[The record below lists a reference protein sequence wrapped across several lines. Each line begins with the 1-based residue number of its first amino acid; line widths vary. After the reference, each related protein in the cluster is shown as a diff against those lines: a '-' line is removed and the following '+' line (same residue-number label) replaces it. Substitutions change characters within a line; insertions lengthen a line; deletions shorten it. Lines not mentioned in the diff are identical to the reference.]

1 MNMKILL
8 AGLIAGFASALLMLA
23 SARVGIG
30 ATPLLFAT
38 PLPIYFVTLSFGPS
52 AGMAGSIIAI
62 LVAGG
67 LASPQL
73 GLLMGLL
80 FSIPASIAAHQAN
93 LAQQLEDG
101 TMEWFPV
108 SKVLFNLAA
117 ILCIALVIAG
127 YIVGF
132 TPEKVLPAMKEV
144 ISEFATV
151 NSPDRTLS
159 EDEKLAIAKNAIAV
173 LPFLFSGMWLVIH
186 LLNMHIAGILSR
198 AMSFLP
204 RPQDDIAASTSLPKL
219 ALILLPIALAAT
231 LMFDGPIQSVALVV
245 AGMMFMAFALVG
257 LAALHLRMRSWPGGL
272 GILII
277 TYLAIILFY
286 FPLVIFA
293 VAGVYIVFSH
303 TTNSAAKGSES

>member
-8 AGLIAGFASALLMLA
+8 AGLMSGFASALLMLG
-23 SARVGIG
+23 SSRVGISG
-30 ATPLLFAT
+30 TPLLFAT
-38 PLPIYFVTLSFGPS
+38 PLPIYFVALSFGPS

-67 LASPQL
+67 IVSSQL
-73 GLLMGLL
+73 GMLMGLL
-80 FSIPASIAAHQAN
+80 FSIPAAIAAHQAN
-93 LAQQLEDG
+93 LAQQSEDG
-101 TMEWFPV
+101 SMEWFPV
-108 SKVLFNLAA
+108 SKILFNLSVV
-117 ILCIALVIAG
+117 LCIAIIVAG

-132 TPEKVLPAMKEV
+132 TPEKVLPVMKEV
-144 ISEFATV
+144 IGEFASV
-151 NSPDRTLS
+151 NSPDRALS
-159 EDEKLAIAKNAIAV
+159 EDEKLAIAKNFISI
-173 LPFLFSGMWLVIH
+173 LPFMFSGMWLVVH
-186 LLNMHIAGILSR
+186 LLNMQVAGMISR
-198 AMSFLP
+198 SMKFLP
-204 RPQDDIAASTSLPKL
+204 RPQDDIAATASLPKL
-219 ALILLPIALAAT
+219 ALITLPIALAAT
-231 LMFDGPIQSVALVV
+231 LMFDGPIQLVALVV

-303 TTNSAAKGSES
+303 TNNSVAHSDKS